1 MLKRYVRNTSALTED
16 ECSQLHEKHV
26 CVVGCGG
33 LGGYVIEE
41 LARVGALN
49 ITIVDCDVFE
59 ESNLNRQLFSHTE
72 NLGKFKVEE
81 AAFRIASV
89 NPDVELNVVNKR
101 LTRENAKD
109 LVSGHDLVI
118 DCLDNFKD
126 RFWLANACKDMPIIY
141 GAIAGWY
148 GQVSTIFPGDVAF
161 VDIYGSMEDGTDQK
175 DTEGNLAFT
184 AAVVASIQ
192 AAEAVKVLLGHK
204 DVLRN
209 KILMVDMRTSS
220 FEVMSLN

>member
-1 MLKRYVRNTSALTED
+1 MLKRYIRNTNALTED
-16 ECSQLHEKHV
+16 ECNQLHSKCV

-33 LGGYVIEE
+33 LGGYVVEE
-41 LARVGALN
+41 LARIGVLN
-49 ITIVDCDVFE
+49 ITVIDCDVFE
-59 ESNLNRQLFSHTE
+59 ESNLNRQAFSTTE
-72 NLGKFKVEE
+72 NLGKSKVDVTKE
-81 AAFRIASV
+81 RVTLI
-89 NPDVELNVVNKR
+89 NPDVKLNAIKDR
-101 LTRENAKD
+101 LTRANAKD
-109 LVSGHDLVI
+109 LVSNHDLVI

-126 RFWLANACKDMPIIY
+126 RFWLANACKEMPIIY

-148 GQVSTIFPGDVAF
+148 GQVSTIFPGDVSF

-175 DTEGNLAFT
+175 ETEGNLVFT
-184 AAVVASIQ
+184 AATVASIQ

-220 FEVMSLN
+220 FEVMELS